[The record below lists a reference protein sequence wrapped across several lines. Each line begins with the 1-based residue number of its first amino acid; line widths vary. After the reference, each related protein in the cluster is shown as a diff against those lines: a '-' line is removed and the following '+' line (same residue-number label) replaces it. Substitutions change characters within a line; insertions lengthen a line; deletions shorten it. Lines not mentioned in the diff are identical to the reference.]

1 MAELTIN
8 RGSDLTFMMNWKLP
22 DGSPF
27 PLIGYTISA
36 RDQHPKAEGHLTF
49 TVLDAAQGQVRGR
62 LEWQDDM
69 PTGRIMTFRVRA
81 TIGADDTASEKFW
94 VTVK

>member
-8 RGSDLTFMMNWKLP
+8 RGSDLTFMMNWKQPGGDPYDLT
-22 DGSPF
+22 GHAITAF
-27 PLIGYTISA
+27 EA
-36 RDQHPKAEGHLTF
+36 HPKAAGHLTF